1 MQAIDDDNTTNAS
14 LNKSAA
20 QKQFLLAEM
29 TGIINMLKT
38 LPAGAEG
45 DVAEM
50 RPREKYF
57 LLSEEAQI
65 AIWDEK
71 WPASKVMFYW
81 SVRGVMDHFTTTS
94 EEPMATYS
102 RHDFRHT
109 CKNIWN
115 RVVAIDLQNHY
126 SKQHSDA
133 QVAPMKSLA
142 VNSASTAATF
152 AIQDLSD

>member
-1 MQAIDDDNTTNAS
+1 MN
-14 LNKSAA
+14 
-20 QKQFLLAEM
+20 
-29 TGIINMLKT
+29 GIIKMLKA
-38 LPAGAEG
+38 LPASAEG
-45 DVAEM
+45 EVIEL

-57 LLSEEAQI
+57 LLPEEAQN

-115 RVVAIDLQNHY
+115 RVVAIDTQNPY
-126 SKQHSDA
+126 SKQHDHA
-133 QVAPMKSLA
+133 QIVAMKPLA
-142 VNSASTAATF
+142 VNNVSTAAIF